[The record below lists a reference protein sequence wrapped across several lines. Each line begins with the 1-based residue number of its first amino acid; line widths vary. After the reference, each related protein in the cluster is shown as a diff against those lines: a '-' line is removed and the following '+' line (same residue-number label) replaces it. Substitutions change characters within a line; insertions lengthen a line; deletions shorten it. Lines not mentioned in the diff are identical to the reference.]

1 MKIIIIIST
10 ILFITTS
17 CSKQEGNDND
27 NDRLIKLDAGVST
40 VITAPLSKAA
50 ITTESFEATVAGWET
65 SSTPN
70 YTQAATW
77 TSTPTRITIG
87 STDAL
92 ELKNNPEYN
101 LETSIKTYVTGWYHA
116 GIPSNDM
123 VSITSTSGDIDVMYA
138 GAISGS
144 LDNKIKQTLT
154 FNHLL
159 TQIKFVIIGKGWE
172 TTNKLQSITI
182 DQAQLPISLN
192 IGTGVVTYA
201 TIAPLVIPDLSGQ
214 TVTTTATPAGV
225 PVMIAP
231 INGNALPLTIVS
243 DSGTT
248 KITATTA
255 DTNYQAGKAYT
266 VTLNFNSSGIGVTAT
281 VTPWLEGSASGT
293 IVEN

>member
-101 LETSIKTYVTGWYHA
+101 LETSIKTYVTGWYPA

-123 VSITSTSGDIDVMYA
+123 VS
-138 GAISGS
+138 
-144 LDNKIKQTLT
+144 TLT